1 MCDNYQPINSPH
13 PHLQVNKREDMLAP
27 YPPADKPTLLYRG
40 EMFGRWRDAQA
51 VRSYI
56 EGFRPGFS
64 QEEADRRA
72 SKLMTGVAG
81 LGEVGFALWPDPHIS
96 WWFQSNS
103 WPSALGWPEMVP
115 PAAHSPELAVNACT
129 GKPAEFPLGSPAM
142 VGRSRV
148 MFPALIGYP
157 DEPLDEVRFYLV
169 NFQVIQLVDDVQRG
183 EQLDRKALLMLRGG
197 GWEIDI
203 ERRFDF
209 TQAMNHMEER
219 RGYAVTHNCRL
230 RRKGGQGEYQ
240 TFTFEEAE
248 PVVEAVQLFT
258 SFVRGGMVG
267 VALPVGYLGGAPTFE
282 QWHVTTADPGRYPD
296 PHHPRPYHGWYLW
309 HDGLVLG
316 AATWLPPLFDQF
328 ADKWWHPDAQLQ
340 TFWRNVLRGLVYT
353 YTDAERMDES
363 RGVVPACTALETLSW
378 AILVETERWLTGGR
392 SADGGVN
399 EFDKLTAAGQL
410 RLLLRWA
417 GIPTK
422 LPSDLPKLSQ
432 KARSSNWD
440 GPQVVVWVR
449 NRVVHPDRRDQLT
462 DGIATE
468 ALRLAL
474 WYAELVILKLLGYDG
489 YFRDRL
495 DSGQIKKVP
504 WASE

>member
-230 RRKGGQGEYQ
+230 R
-240 TFTFEEAE
+240 
-248 PVVEAVQLFT
+248 
-258 SFVRGGMVG
+258 S
-267 VALPVGYLGGAPTFE
+267 
-282 QWHVTTADPGRYPD
+282 
-296 PHHPRPYHGWYLW
+296 
-309 HDGLVLG
+309 
-316 AATWLPPLFDQF
+316 
-328 ADKWWHPDAQLQ
+328 
-340 TFWRNVLRGLVYT
+340 
-353 YTDAERMDES
+353 S
-363 RGVVPACTALETLSW
+363 VP
-378 AILVETERWLTGGR
+378 
-392 SADGGVN
+392 
-399 EFDKLTAAGQL
+399 
-410 RLLLRWA
+410 
-417 GIPTK
+417 
-422 LPSDLPKLSQ
+422 
-432 KARSSNWD
+432 
-440 GPQVVVWVR
+440 
-449 NRVVHPDRRDQLT
+449 
-462 DGIATE
+462 
-468 ALRLAL
+468 
-474 WYAELVILKLLGYDG
+474 
-489 YFRDRL
+489 
-495 DSGQIKKVP
+495 
-504 WASE
+504 